1 MNTLKIWLTHE
12 DYLDQSD
19 PEQFEFESLDQLKS
33 DISDEWADEV
43 IERDGE
49 FHRALIQAPTLGALI
64 DAMHA
69 EEFHLALTLTPTD
82 H

>member
-1 MNTLKIWLTHE
+1 MTTMKIWLTHG

-33 DISDEWADEV
+33 SISGEWADEI

-69 EEFHLALTLTPTD
+69 QGFHLALTPTD